1 LTLGNLCHSLKVLVN
16 RALADLVDKKDN
28 STSFMM
34 RKRSLRADNNGET
47 PLDLETRAQKGDHQA
62 LRLWLRLLTC
72 TVRIENQIRVG
83 LRREF
88 GTTLPR
94 FDLMAQ
100 LERSGGG
107 LRMNELSQRL
117 MVSGG
122 NVTGITD
129 QLEREGLVIRTP
141 YPGDRRA
148 YTVKLTETGLK
159 RFREMAARH
168 EHWIVELLG
177 GLSRGEKELM
187 INELWKLKA
196 HINSKSLDFE
206 PGSTGRRK
214 LS

>member
-1 LTLGNLCHSLKVLVN
+1 MATT
-16 RALADLVDKKDN
+16 
-28 STSFMM
+28 STM
-34 RKRSLRADNNGET
+34 RKPSSRSGSNRDI
-47 PLDLETRAQKGDHQA
+47 LDLETRAQKGDHQA

-72 TVRIENQIRVG
+72 TVRIEKQIRIG

-100 LERSGGG
+100 LERTGGG
-107 LRMNELSQRL
+107 MRMNELSQRL

-129 QLEREGLVIRTP
+129 QLEREGLVMRTP

-148 YTVKLTETGLK
+148 FTVKLTPTGLK

-168 EHWIVELLG
+168 EQWIVELLG
-177 GLSRGEKELM
+177 GLSRDEKELM
-187 INELWKLKA
+187 INELWKLKS
-196 HINSKSLDFE
+196 HINAKSLSFK
-206 PGSTGRRK
+206 PSKQRRR
-214 LS
+214 S

>member
-1 LTLGNLCHSLKVLVN
+1 MRLPKLF
-16 RALADLVDKKDN
+16 RAGKKPRQPNIDKSMDKKDN
-28 STSFMM
+28 TNSAAA
-34 RKRSLRADNNGET
+34 RKKPARADNHDEAT
-47 PLDLETRAQKGDHQA
+47 LDLETRAQKGDHQA

-72 TVRIENQIRVG
+72 TVRIEKQIRVG
-83 LRREF
+83 LRHEF

-100 LERSGGG
+100 LERTGG

-129 QLEREGLVIRTP
+129 QLEREGLVMRTP

-168 EHWIVELLG
+168 EQWIVELLG

-187 INELWKLKA
+187 IDELWKLKM
-196 HINSKSLDFE
+196 HINARSLNFE
-206 PGSTGRRK
+206 PGTTHRRK

>member
-1 LTLGNLCHSLKVLVN
+1 MAGVSQTQKSSSNSAVN
-16 RALADLVDKKDN
+16 KPAI
-28 STSFMM
+28 
-34 RKRSLRADNNGET
+34 
-47 PLDLETRAQKGDHQA
+47 LDLETRAQKGDHQA
-62 LRLWLRLLTC
+62 LRLWLRLLSC
-72 TVRIENQIRVG
+72 TVRIENQVRIG
-83 LRREF
+83 LRQEF

-129 QLEREGLVIRTP
+129 QLEREGLVTRTP

-148 YTVKLTETGLK
+148 FTVKLTDTGLK

-168 EHWIVELLG
+168 EQWILELLA
-177 GLSRGEKELM
+177 GLSRAERARMISELG
-187 INELWKLKA
+187 KLKS
-196 HINSKSLDFE
+196 HIDSKSLNVK
-206 PGSTGRRK
+206 PSSPRGR
-214 LS
+214 S

>member
-1 LTLGNLCHSLKVLVN
+1 MKPMPVLPSFSQRKSGSHRRSGIDRKHGARAHDDDGHTLV
-16 RALADLVDKKDN
+16 
-28 STSFMM
+28 
-34 RKRSLRADNNGET
+34 
-47 PLDLETRAQKGDHQA
+47 DLETRAHKGDHQA
-62 LRLWLRLLTC
+62 LRLWLRLLSC
-72 TVRIENQIRVG
+72 TVRIEKQIRIG

-107 LRMNELSQRL
+107 LRMNELSERL

-129 QLEREGLVIRTP
+129 QLEREGLVMRTP

-148 YTVKLTETGLK
+148 FTVKLTATGLK

-168 EHWIVELLG
+168 EQWIIELLG
-177 GLSRGEKELM
+177 GLSRVEKSRM
-187 INELWKLKA
+187 INELWKLKS
-196 HINSKSLDFE
+196 HIHAKSLSVKTTS
-206 PGSTGRRK
+206 PPRR
-214 LS
+214 S